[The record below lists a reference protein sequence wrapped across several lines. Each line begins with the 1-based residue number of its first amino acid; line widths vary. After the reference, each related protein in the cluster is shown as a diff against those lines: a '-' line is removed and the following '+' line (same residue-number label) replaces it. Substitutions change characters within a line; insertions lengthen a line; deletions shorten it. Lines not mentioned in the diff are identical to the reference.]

1 MIVEWIELAH
11 WLTDFPEIRLRVS
24 RAITRRDVLKDSERK
39 RSSVE
44 ISQKFYERRFTI
56 SRIFDKLFIGTH
68 LLSLFNSFF
77 SIIHH
82 NLEDLVIRAAIQS
95 SARNSPERTLSIFDW
110 KFGYNVMQRNVKCN
124 FALIIHKLL
133 SLQ

>member
-1 MIVEWIELAH
+1 MN
-11 WLTDFPEIRLRVS
+11 FPEIRLRVS
-24 RAITRRDVLKDSERK
+24 PAITRRDVLKDSERK
-39 RSSVE
+39 RSSVD

-110 KFGYNVMQRNVKCN
+110 KFGYNVMQRNVKYN

>member
-1 MIVEWIELAH
+1 M
-11 WLTDFPEIRLRVS
+11 DFPEIRLRVS

-39 RSSVE
+39 RSSVD

-95 SARNSPERTLSIFDW
+95 SARNSPERTLSIVDW
-110 KFGYNVMQRNVKCN
+110 KFGYNVM
-124 FALIIHKLL
+124 
-133 SLQ
+133 

>member
-1 MIVEWIELAH
+1 MIVQFIELAH
-11 WLTDFPEIRLRVS
+11 WLVNFPEIRLRVS

-39 RSSVE
+39 RSSVD

-133 SLQ
+133 SLR